1 MVDLQAWIKD
11 RAAEDERLYERYGK
25 PLEPEHQ
32 GEYVAIGPD
41 GDVILGLDDVSVSQQ
56 ASARFGS
63 GNYAFRRLGH
73 PWEEKW
79 RSHRL
84 L

>member
-1 MVDLQAWIKD
+1 MVDLSTWIAR
-11 RAAEDERLYERYGK
+11 RAEEDERLYERYGK
-25 PLEPEHQ
+25 PLESNHT
-32 GEYVAIGPD
+32 GEYVAIGPN
-41 GDVILGLDDVSVSQQ
+41 GEVILGHDDVVVSQQ

-63 GNYAFRRLGH
+63 GNYAFRRLGY

-79 RSHRL
+79 RGHRL

>member
-1 MVDLQAWIKD
+1 MVNLQEWIKG

-25 PLEPEHQ
+25 PLEPDHT

-41 GDVILGLDDVSVSQQ
+41 GEVILGHDDVAVSQQ

-63 GNYAFRRLGH
+63 GNYAFRRVGVELR
-73 PWEEKW
+73 W
-79 RSHRL
+79 RNAAP
-84 L
+84 